1 MPLACRA
8 RSGLT
13 SSVVP
18 ESLLG
23 FMAEANVNNY
33 KVDLRAIQF
42 TLYEQLKVHELF
54 QHEAYAHL
62 TREDCDQIIGQCI
75 RFATEVTG
83 PLNASGDRV
92 GCRFDDGRV
101 TTPPGFKDAWTKL
114 WELGFPSFS
123 MPQDAGGFGGP
134 HAVHAVLEE
143 IQSGA
148 NTAFQMYPGLTH
160 GAADLI
166 QAFALP
172 EHKAL
177 FLPPM
182 TSGRFAGTMC
192 LSEPHAGS
200 DVGAAKTRATHVDG
214 PVYTIGGTKCWI
226 SAGDHDLA
234 ENIVHLV
241 LARIDGAPSG
251 TKGLSLF
258 IVPKIWVKSDGSL
271 AEANDVVTGSIEHKL
286 GIRASATA
294 VLNFGESGRCRG
306 ILVGGQEHAGMK
318 QMFRMMNGARIS
330 VGVQGIALASTA
342 YLNALGYARERL
354 QGSDVK
360 HFKDPNA
367 ARVPI
372 IAHSDVRRMLLEM
385 KAKVEG
391 MRTLAVKLAMH
402 SDLVHAFAK
411 DAGTAAFHQAQ
422 VDLLTP
428 IVKAYC
434 ADQAFRIAEMA
445 IQVYGGA
452 GYVMDHP
459 VEQYCRDAKI
469 FSIYEGTNHIQA
481 IDLISRKVPMHGGA
495 TFKIYL
501 DGIKTFV
508 AEHHRRPG
516 LGPEVQDL
524 GKAAGALERAAG
536 AILAFFAAGKIDQ
549 VMLVANPFLEIMAE
563 VTIAHLLLEAAII
576 ASGRVQRFGEDQS
589 QEDFDFY
596 QGKVM
601 AAKFFANFV
610 LPAVHSKADLIVECD
625 RSALDIPD
633 RGFSAA

>member
-1 MPLACRA
+1 
-8 RSGLT
+8 
-13 SSVVP
+13 
-18 ESLLG
+18 
-23 FMAEANVNNY
+23 MAEAAINNY
-33 KVDLRAIQF
+33 RVDLRAIQF
-42 TLYEQLKVHELF
+42 TLYEHLKAQDLF
-54 QHEAYAHL
+54 QHEAFSHL
-62 TREDCDQIIGQCI
+62 TREDCDQVIEQCV

-83 PLNASGDRV
+83 PLNGPGDRA
-92 GCRFDDGRV
+92 GCRLEGGKV
-101 TTPPGFKDAWTKL
+101 TTPSGFKDAWKKL

-134 HAVHAVLEE
+134 HVIHEVLEE

-160 GAADLI
+160 GAADVI

-172 EHKAL
+172 EHKAR
-177 FLPPM
+177 FLPGM

-214 PVYTIGGTKCWI
+214 LVYDITGTKCWI

-234 ENIVHLV
+234 ENIIHLV
-241 LARIDGAPSG
+241 LARIDGAASG

-258 IVPKIWVKSDGSL
+258 IVPKVWVNEDGSL
-271 AEANDVVTGSIEHKL
+271 GAPNDVATGSIEHKL

-294 VLNFGESGRCRG
+294 VLNFGEHGKCRG

-342 YLNALGYARERL
+342 YLNALRYARERL
-354 QGSDVK
+354 QGSDAK

-367 ARVPI
+367 PRVAI
-372 IAHSDVRRMLLEM
+372 IAHADVRRMLLEM

-391 MRTLAVKLAMH
+391 MRTLALKLALH
-402 SDLVHAFAK
+402 SDLVHALAK
-411 DAGTAAFHQAQ
+411 DPGKAAFHQAQ

-445 IQVYGGA
+445 IQTYGGA

-495 TFKIYL
+495 TFKIFL
-501 DGIKTFV
+501 DGIKAFV

-516 LGPEVQDL
+516 LGAEVQDL
-524 GKAAGALERAAG
+524 GKAAEALEQSAA
-536 AILAFFAAGKIDQ
+536 AILGFFGAGKIDQ

-563 VTIAHLLLEAAII
+563 VTIGHLLLEAAII

-589 QEDFDFY
+589 QEDHDFF

-610 LPAVHSKADLIVECD
+610 LPAVHSKAALIAECD

-633 RGFSAA
+633 GGFSAAG